1 MNNEQKLAM
10 SFMAISLALAII
22 FIAILLPSAQISNES
37 SLKLDTPQNIEE
49 FDQLIDMGP
58 DYGELTII
66 DLMGFYIE
74 NPPQKNNQTQVAPK
88 RHFGG
93 C

>member
-1 MNNEQKLAM
+1 
-10 SFMAISLALAII
+10 
-22 FIAILLPSAQISNES
+22 
-37 SLKLDTPQNIEE
+37 
-49 FDQLIDMGP
+49 MGP
-58 DYGELTII
+58 DYGELSVI

-74 NPPQKNNQTQVAPK
+74 NPPQKNTTGAAPK

>member
-1 MNNEQKLAM
+1 MNDEKKLAIK
-10 SFMAISLALAII
+10 FMVISLGMALVL
-22 FIAILLPSAQISNES
+22 IALMLPGAQISQEAL
-37 SLKLDTPQNIEE
+37 LKIDTPQNIEE
-49 FDQLIDMGP
+49 FDQLINMGP
-58 DYGELTII
+58 DYGELSVI

-74 NPPQKNNQTQVAPK
+74 NPPQQNITGAAPK